1 MDEEQVLQEEPKR
14 NKGGR
19 PKGSGKLQ
27 QAASAGFSKDE
38 VKDFL
43 TAAISEMKKPTD
55 LEQAKID
62 EDNRRRER
70 LARASAESARR
81 EAQEIRGRIA
91 LCQHRREDE
100 KHTFHAHICS
110 DGYIRGGCLRCEFE
124 FGPVSATQAQKDAGA
139 VNLHLISDLTAAQLT
154 AWSEDTLRKH
164 PEIARNQPA
173 WAVA

>member
-1 MDEEQVLQEEPKR
+1 MDEEQVPQETVEPKR
-14 NKGGR
+14 RGGR

-27 QAASAGFSKDE
+27 QAAGFSKDE

-62 EDNRRRER
+62 EDKRRRER
-70 LARASAESARR
+70 LARASADSAKR

-124 FGPVSATQAQKDAGA
+124 FGPVTATQAQKDAGA
-139 VNLHLISDLTAAQLT
+139 VNLHLISDLTANQLT
-154 AWSEDTLRKH
+154 TWTEKTLKDH
-164 PEIARNQPA
+164 PEITRNQPA